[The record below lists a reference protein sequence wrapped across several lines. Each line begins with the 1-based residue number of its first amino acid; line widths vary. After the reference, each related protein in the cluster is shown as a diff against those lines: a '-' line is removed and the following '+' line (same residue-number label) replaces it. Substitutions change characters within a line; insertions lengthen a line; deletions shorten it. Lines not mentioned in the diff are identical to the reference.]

1 MINFGSGLPIAGGF
15 YGTRMLTGY
24 YLHGPDGQLLD
35 SGIFQDF
42 SGIDPP
48 EPTTTTTLEPDGLPS
63 APISVLITV
72 VDTPALPSEPTN
84 LSITVEDS

>member
-1 MINFGSGLPIAGGF
+1 MMNFGSGLPIAGGF

-24 YLHGPDGQLLD
+24 YLHGPEGQLLD

-48 EPTTTTTLEPDGLPS
+48 DPSGPELPS
-63 APISVLITV
+63 APSGLLIV
-72 VDTPALPSEPTN
+72 
-84 LSITVEDS
+84 VEDA